1 MPMLPV
7 ASESVELEFI
17 MLLEPLLGCAC
28 SLVPVPPPG
37 PPAKPA
43 EVTPNVASATRCRL
57 HSVIDFPIKLFPVK
71 KKI

>member
-7 ASESVELEFI
+7 ASEAVVLEFI

-57 HSVIDFPIKLFPVK
+57 RGELDYFLLQSLV
-71 KKI
+71 